1 MSKLFEEAIA
11 DAKKLKEVAE
21 QNAQKAI
28 IESVTPQ
35 IKKFIEKTLL
45 EQKDDDGVSE
55 EDSESQPDAQEE
67 SFVLDE
73 SAIKSLVKMIG
84 AEKIYDRVNRKKTI
98 NESVETALNNL
109 DRNDRLR
116 MIQLIKKINEN
127 KNILTND
134 DIINDQTN
142 SVKERMKM
150 RNREKFYEVDLS
162 LLRENV
168 QDRKIELMQH
178 EQEQQD
184 KDEMMR
190 YEMASVD
197 SEEFSED
204 MDSGD
209 QANEEYAEM
218 AKMYE
223 LDDLPSQDEVSDDDP
238 DEMSSM
244 DSTDMLAE
252 LSYLLEQEE
261 DEEPSEEASD
271 EDLGELE
278 DLEGDEGAGGAGGDM
293 LAKDEVEAQIEELI
307 ADLGLD
313 IGGGAG
319 GGADLGELEDVDM
332 EGEEA
337 LAEAYDV
344 DPRILR
350 QELRNVKRM
359 IREGKVDHHFG
370 GKGSGKTNHANAYG
384 GSGPK
389 KHGYQKSFGGGS
401 YGKDAFVSPPQL
413 NKLNEAIRKL
423 RRQNR
428 SQQEKLN
435 KYRGAVHTLREQ
447 LEDLNLFNAKLLYVN
462 KLLQN
467 KSLNESQKKSVI
479 KALDEAKSLGET
491 KALYKSLTESLGS
504 SRSTLNESTRFGSSS
519 RTTTSSSGIK
529 NRTVGESDRWAK
541 LAGLK

>member
-45 EQKDDDGVSE
+45 EQNDDNDSVSE
-55 EDSESQPDAQEE
+55 EESDDDTQNE
-67 SFVLDE
+67 SVVLDE

-84 AEKIYDRVNRKKTI
+84 AEKIYDRVNRKKPI
-98 NESVETALNNL
+98 NESVVETALNNL
-109 DRNDRLR
+109 DKKDRLR

-142 SVKERMKM
+142 SVRERMNM

-162 LLRENV
+162 LLREAV
-168 QDRKIELMQH
+168 DDKAVELADKEQDLEEMMSDEMSEELS
-178 EQEQQD
+178 D
-184 KDEMMR
+184 VDSTDEMMH
-190 YEMASVD
+190 
-197 SEEFSED
+197 
-204 MDSGD
+204 
-209 QANEEYAEM
+209 N
-218 AKMYE
+218 MYE
-223 LDDLPSQDEVSDDDP
+223 KEEVEEESYSLEEASDDDEGQGT
-238 DEMSSM
+238 DEM
-244 DSTDMLAE
+244 DMLAE

-261 DEEPSEEASD
+261 ESEESD
-271 EDLGELE
+271 YDLGELE
-278 DLEGDEGAGGAGGDM
+278 DVADAEAGGGDM

-307 ADLGLD
+307 ADLGLE
-313 IGGGAG
+313 IGGGAAAAEPAD
-319 GGADLGELEDVDM
+319 ADLGALEDIDM
-332 EGEEA
+332 EAPEGEEAEA
-337 LAEAYDV
+337 LAEAFDI

-359 IREGKVDHHFG
+359 LREGKVDHHFG
-370 GKGSGKTNHANAYG
+370 GKGGGKAGVKNAFG
-384 GSGPK
+384 GSGAK
-389 KHGYQKSFGGGS
+389 KLGYQKSFGGGS
-401 YGKDAFVSPPQL
+401 YGKDIFESPPSSL
-413 NKLNEAIRKL
+413 KKLNEAIRKL

-428 SQQEKLN
+428 SQKEKLN

-467 KSLNESQKKSVI
+467 KNLNESQKKSVI

-491 KALYKSLTESLGS
+491 KALYKSLTESLSS
-504 SRSTLNESTRFGSSS
+504 SRSTLNESRRYGSSS
-519 RTTTSSSGIK
+519 RTTTSGASVK
-529 NRTVGESDRWAK
+529 NKVVGESDRWAK